1 MQAQPKQRI
10 QSIDILR
17 GIVMMIMAIDHVRD
31 FYSSSHF
38 DPTDLSQTTIP
49 LFLTRFI
56 THYCAPVFVF
66 LSGISAYLGL
76 SKGKTKKQQSLFLV
90 TRGLWLIV
98 IDISVVNIGWSFEV
112 GFHFTVLQV
121 IWAIGWSMIVLAG
134 LIYVKPLYVGLF
146 GLVLITAHN
155 AFDGIHATDFTT
167 GGWLWNIL
175 HETGMLV
182 LPDGRRVFTLYPL
195 VPWVGV
201 MAVGYWC
208 GQLYKQ
214 EAAFRTGVLLRTGVG
229 ALLLFL
235 LLRFINIYG
244 DLHPREVYATGWQ
257 TILSFI
263 NVTKYPPSLDYL
275 LLTLGPACIVLAL
288 MDGVQLNMS
297 HPTLVFGRVPFFYY
311 LLHLYL
317 ARSMVYVV
325 AWLTGVKSEQEWTGF
340 GLPGVYLIWLVVLIL
355 LYFPCRWYMKV
366 KARRTDWWL
375 SYL

>member
-38 DPTDLSQTTIP
+38 DPTDLSKTTIP

-66 LSGISAYLGL
+66 LSGISAYLSL
-76 SKGKTKKQQSLFLV
+76 SRGKTKREQSLFLI

-134 LIYVKPLYVGLF
+134 LIYLKPLYVGLF
-146 GLVLITAHN
+146 GLVMIAIHN
-155 AFDGIHATDFTT
+155 TLDGIHAADFTS
-167 GGWLWNIL
+167 GGWLWNVL

-182 LPDGRRVFTLYPL
+182 LPDGRRIFTLYPL
-195 VPWVGV
+195 IPWVGV
-201 MAVGYWC
+201 MAAGYWC

-214 EAAFRTGVLLRTGVG
+214 DAAFRTRVLLRTGIG
-229 ALLLFL
+229 ALLLFVI
-235 LLRFINIYG
+235 LRFVNIYG

-257 TILSFI
+257 TVLSFI

-275 LLTLGPACIVLAL
+275 LLTLGPACIFLSL
-288 MDGVQLNMS
+288 IDSVQLRMA
-297 HPTLVFGRVPFFYY
+297 HPALVFGRVPFFYY

-325 AWLTGVKSEQEWTGF
+325 AWITGVKTEQEWTGF
-340 GLPGVYLIWLVVLIL
+340 GLPGVYLIWLIVLVI
-355 LYFPCRWYMKV
+355 LYFPCRWYMGV